1 MSQSIE
7 CFFDLSSPWTCLA
20 FHNLR
25 PLAQRNGAIVRWRP
39 FLVGGVHNAVNRG
52 FVESR
57 NTELN
62 SPKWRQ
68 MAQSLMDWAALSGVT
83 MNFPSR
89 HFPLR
94 SVLVMRCCC
103 VLEPDQAQLESF
115 MDAAFAAYFTEQKN
129 LDEPAVVESVAG
141 AIGLD
146 GRALLEQAQTSEIK
160 EKLRANTDEAVGRG
174 AFGSP
179 SLFVPLG
186 DGERLYFGND
196 QLPLVEW
203 ALAQQPINPTSP
215 ERSSAG

>member
-1 MSQSIE
+1 MSQRIE

-25 PLAQRNGAIVRWRP
+25 PLAQRTGAIVRWRP

-52 FVESR
+52 FV
-57 NTELN
+57 
-62 SPKWRQ
+62 
-68 MAQSLMDWAALSGVT
+68 DWAALSGVT